1 MKKYYSVIKQNMMEF
16 LKFKNYHQMHIAL
29 AIFSFIVMLPF
40 IIGSFV
46 IFGFLSVVY
55 FFFYLMG
62 LPAEFLLSFIRQEG
76 KEVKHATQTVIY
88 IIGFPVI
95 FLWHLYMSLSIF
107 VIYIGYILFEVNIYY
122 ASLAGVVFKPNL
134 TKMVEKL
141 DENVPVENLN
151 EKRHFVTEPLVLI
164 IVNAVLY
171 FFGSLI
177 FVLFFFAF
185 GSPTFAYNM
194 LGIFYML
201 PTLFTLIF
209 VPLAFGRKKRIKE
222 KKKQLTKN

>member
-40 IIGSFV
+40 IIGTFV
-46 IFGFLSVVY
+46 IFGLLSVVY

-95 FLWHLYMSLSIF
+95 FLWYLYMSLSIF
-107 VIYIGYILFEVNIYY
+107 AIYIGNIFFEINRYY
-122 ASLAGVVFKPNL
+122 GSLAGVPFKANL
-134 TKMVEKL
+134 GKAAEAL
-141 DENVPVENLN
+141 DGNTPAEQSD
-151 EKRHFVTEPLVLI
+151 EKRRFVTEPLVLI
-164 IVNAVLY
+164 VVNAALY
-171 FFGSLI
+171 FLGTLAS
-177 FVLFFFAF
+177 VLFIYVFGNQVLAFAF
-185 GSPTFAYNM
+185 IEILY
-194 LGIFYML
+194 IL
-201 PTLFTLIF
+201 PIIFTLIF
-209 VPLAFGRKKRIKE
+209 VPLAFGRKKQFKE
-222 KKKQLTKN
+222 KKKATRK